1 MVAGREAMDE
11 RELEMKCPKCGR
23 FSLRQM
29 EASVACSFCG
39 HQLTPGQEANFRLF
53 QMLRRERKGNV

>member
-1 MVAGREAMDE
+1 MDK

>member
-1 MVAGREAMDE
+1 MDK

-23 FSLRQM
+23 YSLRQR
-29 EASVACSFCG
+29 EESVACSFCG

-53 QMLRRERKGNV
+53 QMLQRERKGNV